1 VPESKQARWWTRRR
15 SDEAPGGSFTDAP
28 SGSESSKD
36 AIAAETGVGW
46 PSEPRFPQNPQAG
59 PQPAAVSTSDVSRE
73 TVEPAEEPASEP
85 AEADEPVVAAAP
97 LVVAPIEEPPAEE
110 PVEEKVVTRP
120 DKLPPEPSAFGP
132 HPAPGATFRTA
143 GDVADQYDDPDDH
156 STPLARA
163 VEAHLAT
170 QQRMK
175 IGERLPR
182 PERTRVMVV
191 ANQKGG
197 VGKTTTAVN
206 MAAALAQH
214 GQRVLVVDLDPQGN
228 ASTALGVD
236 HHRGIPSSYD
246 ALVEG
251 VPFEEIVCESPE
263 VEGLYVVPATIDL
276 AGAEIEL
283 VSVVARENRLRKAI
297 HGFAQVFG
305 EGEDRLDFVLV
316 DCPPSL
322 GLLTLNALVAGDEML
337 IPIQAE
343 YYALEGVGQLLET
356 VNLVKANLNPTLAIS
371 TILITMYDART
382 RLSAGVADEVRE
394 HFGDLVLKTAIPR
407 SVRVSEAPSYGQT
420 VMTYDPSSPGALSYL
435 EAAREMVSKGAP
447 KA

>member
-1 VPESKQARWWTRRR
+1 
-15 SDEAPGGSFTDAP
+15 
-28 SGSESSKD
+28 
-36 AIAAETGVGW
+36 
-46 PSEPRFPQNPQAG
+46 
-59 PQPAAVSTSDVSRE
+59 
-73 TVEPAEEPASEP
+73 
-85 AEADEPVVAAAP
+85 
-97 LVVAPIEEPPAEE
+97 
-110 PVEEKVVTRP
+110 
-120 DKLPPEPSAFGP
+120 
-132 HPAPGATFRTA
+132 
-143 GDVADQYDDPDDH
+143 
-156 STPLARA
+156 
-163 VEAHLAT
+163 
-170 QQRMK
+170 
-175 IGERLPR
+175 
-182 PERTRVMVV
+182 MVV

-206 MAAALAQH
+206 LAAALAQH

-228 ASTALGVD
+228 ASTALGVE

-246 ALVEG
+246 ALVDG
-251 VPFEEIVCESPE
+251 MSFEEIVRPSPE
-263 VEGLYVVPATIDL
+263 VDGLFVIPATIDL

-297 HGFAQVFG
+297 HGYALVFG
-305 EGEDRLDFVLV
+305 EGEDRLDYVLV

-356 VNLVKANLNPTLAIS
+356 VNLVKANLNPTLEIS

-382 RLSAGVADEVRE
+382 RLSSGVADEVRE

-420 VMTYDPSSPGALSYL
+420 VITYDPTSPGALSYL
-435 EAAREMVSKGAP
+435 EAAREMVTKGAP
-447 KA
+447 TV